1 VLKSSYTACKL
12 IAEEHS
18 FFFYYST
25 TSELPYLFLYYLSNS
40 RSPPYCKNA
49 KSTFWPRY
57 SQIHM
62 SNHTQCQNKPR
73 SMFLRSATGLFVYHF
88 RCHWHPRQQCPLWW
102 VRVSAYHRPPCR
114 HQQCYGTRLW
124 ARLRVICCPSL
135 DTERCCG
142 VPLWLVNGGNLTEH
156 YISHF
161 CNNLRKHLALLHIA
175 LSSTLFQQ
183 FNRL

>member
-1 VLKSSYTACKL
+1 MAFYGVLFVIDDILYGWFLIALKSSYTACKL

-73 SMFLRSATGLFVYHF
+73 SMFLRSATGLFVYQLYV
-88 RCHWHPRQQCPLWW
+88 RCHWHPHQQCPLWW
-102 VRVSAYHRPPCR
+102 VRVSR
-114 HQQCYGTRLW
+114 
-124 ARLRVICCPSL
+124 
-135 DTERCCG
+135 
-142 VPLWLVNGGNLTEH
+142 
-156 YISHF
+156 
-161 CNNLRKHLALLHIA
+161 
-175 LSSTLFQQ
+175 LSSTSVSTPAMLWHPIMGTSASDMLSIIGHWKVLWRASMVGQRWEP
-183 FNRL
+183 NRTLYFTFL